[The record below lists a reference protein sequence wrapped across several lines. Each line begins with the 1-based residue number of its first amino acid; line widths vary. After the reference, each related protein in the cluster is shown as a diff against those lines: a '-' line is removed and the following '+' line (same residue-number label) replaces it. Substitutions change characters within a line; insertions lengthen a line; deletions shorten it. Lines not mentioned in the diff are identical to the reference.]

1 MKTPKEKEEVKPGD
15 PRKLADLELHL
26 CGPQA
31 HFFASSQLGEVQ
43 ALLIAILST
52 MA

>member
-1 MKTPKEKEEVKPGD
+1 MVKEATKTSKEKEEVKPGD

-31 HFFASSQLGEVQ
+31 HFFASSQLGSFG
-43 ALLIAILST
+43 LR
-52 MA
+52 